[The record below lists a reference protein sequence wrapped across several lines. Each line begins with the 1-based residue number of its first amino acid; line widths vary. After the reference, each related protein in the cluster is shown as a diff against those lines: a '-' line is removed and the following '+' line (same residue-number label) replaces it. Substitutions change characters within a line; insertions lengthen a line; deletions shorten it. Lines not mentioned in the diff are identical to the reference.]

1 MNTNGT
7 NGNGKSSH
15 NGQNGNGKQSSNTNG
30 SSPLKQITSLQD
42 LEKLSPEISNLQAKP
57 PSTAPRYVPKF
68 DQPVILRQSRKW
80 SRAILWG
87 LMAVTTGT
95 IVWAN
100 IAKIEE
106 AVSATGKLEPT
117 GTVKEIQAPV
127 GGVVKKIYV
136 EDGQQVKLGEHLI
149 GLDPTTANAQ
159 LDSLKKIRLS
169 LLREN
174 QFYQSQM
181 RGVRESESE
190 RGRENALI
198 PSLPDSL
205 TPSLSNEML
214 DLTKS
219 RVALVA
225 ENRLYRAQLDG
236 TGDSSGLSIE
246 QKERLLSTS
255 SELDARFT
263 AAKLEVD
270 QLNRQ
275 LNQTQIKLVSTK
287 DTLKMNQG
295 ILDNITPLMN
305 DGAISKIQYF
315 KQQEE
320 VRNAQSE
327 IDQLTQEGFRL
338 QSAINQAQAKLQSTV
353 AISRKDWLTQIA
365 DNNKKISEIDSQLT
379 KAIVE
384 NNKKIA
390 ENDSQLSQT
399 QMNLQYQS
407 INSPVNGTVFELKA
421 HTPGFV
427 VTSSE
432 PILKVVPD
440 DALVAKVYITNKDI
454 GFVKEGMTV
463 DVRIDSFPF
472 SEFGDVKGKLVW
484 IGNDVLPPDQI
495 YPFYRFPAKVRL
507 EQQSISINGRKV
519 LLQSGMSVSGNIKLR
534 ERTVMSIFTDMFSSS
549 VESLKFVR

>member
-127 GGVVKKIYV
+127 GGVVKEIYV
-136 EDGQQVKLGEHLI
+136 EDGQQVKLGEHLLS
-149 GLDPTTANAQ
+149 LDPTTANAQ
-159 LDSLKKIRLS
+159 LDSLKKIRSS
-169 LLREN
+169 LVQEN

-181 RGVRESESE
+181 TGGATVT
-190 RGRENALI
+190 AT
-198 PSLPDSL
+198 DVKV
-205 TPSLSNEML
+205 SNQML

-219 RVALVA
+219 RAILVA

-236 TGDSSGLSIE
+236 TGSTSGLSIE
-246 QKERLLSTS
+246 QKERLVSTS
-255 SELDARFT
+255 SELDARVT
-263 AAKLEVD
+263 AAKLEVE
-270 QLNRQ
+270 QLSRQ
-275 LNQTQIKLVSTK
+275 LKQTEIKLASTK
-287 DTLKMNQG
+287 DTLVMNQG

-432 PILKVVPD
+432 PILKIVPD
-440 DALVAKVYITNKDI
+440 DALIAKVYITNKDI

-484 IGNDVLPPDQI
+484 IGSDALPPDQI

-549 VESLKFVR
+549 VESFKFVR

>member
-1 MNTNGT
+1 MISNNSNDKYSN
-7 NGNGKSSH
+7 NGNGKYL
-15 NGQNGNGKQSSNTNG
+15 NNTD
-30 SSPLKQITSLQD
+30 SISEKPSPI
-42 LEKLSPEISNLQAKP
+42 SPP
-57 PSTAPRYVPKF
+57 PPLLPSPPPRYIPKF

-87 LMAVTTGT
+87 LIAVTTGT
-95 IVWAN
+95 IIWAN
-100 IAKIEE
+100 FAKIEE

-136 EDGQQVKLGEHLI
+136 EDGQQVKLGEHLLS
-149 GLDPTTANAQ
+149 LDPTTANAQ
-159 LDSLKKIRLS
+159 LDSLKKIRSS
-169 LLREN
+169 LVQEN

-181 RGVRESESE
+181 TGEATVT
-190 RGRENALI
+190 AT
-198 PSLPDSL
+198 DVKV
-205 TPSLSNEML
+205 SNQML

-219 RVALVA
+219 RATLVA

-236 TGDSSGLSIE
+236 TGDSSGLNIE

-270 QLNRQ
+270 QLGRQ

-365 DNNKKISEIDSQLT
+365 DNNKKVAEIDSQLT

-463 DVRIDSFPF
+463 DVRVDSFPF

>member
-1 MNTNGT
+1 MSINNGNSNNE
-7 NGNGKSSH
+7 NGNGKHSN
-15 NGQNGNGKQSSNTNG
+15 NGNG
-30 SSPLKQITSLQD
+30 SSPKAAITSVQK
-42 LEKLSPEISNLQAKP
+42 LEQFSTEISDIQPKP
-57 PSTAPRYVPKF
+57 ANTAPRYLTKF

-87 LMAVTTGT
+87 LIAATTGT
-95 IVWAN
+95 IIWAN

-127 GGVVKKIYV
+127 GGVVKEIYV

-149 GLDPTTANAQ
+149 ELDPTTANAQ

-169 LLREN
+169 LLKEN

-181 RGVRESESE
+181 RGGSTISSTDFQV
-190 RGRENALI
+190 
-198 PSLPDSL
+198 
-205 TPSLSNEML
+205 TNEML

-219 RVALVA
+219 RATLVA

-236 TGDSSGLSIE
+236 TGSSSGLSIE
-246 QKERLLSTS
+246 QKERLFSTS

-263 AAKLEVD
+263 AAKLEID

-275 LNQTQIKLVSTK
+275 LNQSQIKLVSTK

-407 INSPVNGTVFELKA
+407 INSPVSGTVFELKA

-432 PILKVVPD
+432 PILKIVPD
-440 DALVAKVYITNKDI
+440 DALIAKVYITNKDI

-484 IGNDVLPPDQI
+484 IGSDALPPDQI

>member
-1 MNTNGT
+1 
-7 NGNGKSSH
+7 
-15 NGQNGNGKQSSNTNG
+15 
-30 SSPLKQITSLQD
+30 
-42 LEKLSPEISNLQAKP
+42 
-57 PSTAPRYVPKF
+57 
-68 DQPVILRQSRKW
+68 
-80 SRAILWG
+80 
-87 LMAVTTGT
+87 MAVTTGT

-236 TGDSSGLSIE
+236 TGDSSGLNIE

-463 DVRIDSFPF
+463 DVRVDSFPF

>member
-30 SSPLKQITSLQD
+30 SSSLKDVTSLQD
-42 LEKLSPEISNLQAKP
+42 LEKLPPEISNIQPKP

-68 DQPVILRQSRKW
+68 DQPVVLRQSRKW

-95 IVWAN
+95 IIWAKV
-100 IAKIEE
+100 AKIEE

-127 GGVVKKIYV
+127 GGVVKEIYI
-136 EDGQQVKLGEHLI
+136 EDGQQVKLGEHLLS
-149 GLDPTTANAQ
+149 LDPTTANAQ
-159 LDSLKKIRLS
+159 LDSLKKIHLS
-169 LLREN
+169 LVKEN

-181 RGVRESESE
+181 KGGSTIIATDVKV
-190 RGRENALI
+190 
-198 PSLPDSL
+198 
-205 TPSLSNEML
+205 TNEML

-236 TGDSSGLSIE
+236 TGSSSGLDIE
-246 QKERLLSTS
+246 QKERLFSTS
-255 SELDARFT
+255 EELDARVT

-270 QLNRQ
+270 QLSRQ
-275 LNQTQIKLVSTK
+275 LNQTQIKEVSTK

-365 DNNKKISEIDSQLT
+365 ENNKKVAEIDSQLT

-407 INSPVNGTVFELKA
+407 INSPVSGTVFELKA

-432 PILKVVPD
+432 PILKIVPD

-484 IGNDVLPPDQI
+484 IGSDALPPDQI

-507 EQQSISINGRKV
+507 ERQSILINGRKV

>member
-1 MNTNGT
+1 MEQL
-7 NGNGKSSH
+7 S
-15 NGQNGNGKQSSNTNG
+15 
-30 SSPLKQITSLQD
+30 IDTSDLQ
-42 LEKLSPEISNLQAKP
+42 PKP
-57 PSTAPRYVPKF
+57 PSTAPRYIPKF

-95 IVWAN
+95 IIWAN

-127 GGVVKKIYV
+127 GGVVKEIYV

-149 GLDPTTANAQ
+149 ELDPTTANAQ

-174 QFYQSQM
+174 QFYQSQL
-181 RGVRESESE
+181 RGVREGESE

-198 PSLPDSL
+198 PSLPHSL

-236 TGDSSGLSIE
+236 TGSSSGLSIE
-246 QKERLLSTS
+246 QKERLFSTS
-255 SELDARFT
+255 EELDARFT
-263 AAKLEVD
+263 AAKLEID

-275 LNQTQIKLVSTK
+275 LNQSQIKLVSTK

-365 DNNKKISEIDSQLT
+365 DNNKK
-379 KAIVE
+379 
-384 NNKKIA
+384 
-390 ENDSQLSQT
+390 
-399 QMNLQYQS
+399 
-407 INSPVNGTVFELKA
+407 G
-421 HTPGFV
+421 
-427 VTSSE
+427 
-432 PILKVVPD
+432 
-440 DALVAKVYITNKDI
+440 
-454 GFVKEGMTV
+454 
-463 DVRIDSFPF
+463 
-472 SEFGDVKGKLVW
+472 
-484 IGNDVLPPDQI
+484 
-495 YPFYRFPAKVRL
+495 
-507 EQQSISINGRKV
+507 
-519 LLQSGMSVSGNIKLR
+519 
-534 ERTVMSIFTDMFSSS
+534 SS
-549 VESLKFVR
+549 VLVMPN

>member
-1 MNTNGT
+1 MSINNGNSN
-7 NGNGKSSH
+7 NGNGNGSGNGKHSH
-15 NGQNGNGKQSSNTNG
+15 NGNG
-30 SSPLKQITSLQD
+30 SSQNPAITSVQQ
-42 LEKLSPEISNLQAKP
+42 LEQLSTETSDIQPRPVN
-57 PSTAPRYVPKF
+57 TAPRYIPKF
-68 DQPVILRQSRKW
+68 EQPVILRQSRKW

-87 LMAVTTGT
+87 LIAATTGT
-95 IVWAN
+95 IIWAN
-100 IAKIEE
+100 FAKIEE

-136 EDGQQVKLGEHLI
+136 EDGQQVKLGEHLLS
-149 GLDPTTANAQ
+149 LDPTTANAQ
-159 LDSLKKIRLS
+159 LDSLKKIRSS
-169 LLREN
+169 LVQEN

-181 RGVRESESE
+181 KG
-190 RGRENALI
+190 GATI
-198 PSLPDSL
+198 SL
-205 TPSLSNEML
+205 TDVKVSNQML

-219 RVALVA
+219 RATLVA

-236 TGDSSGLSIE
+236 TGSSSGLSIE
-246 QKERLLSTS
+246 QKERLVSAS
-255 SELDARFT
+255 SELDARVT
-263 AAKLEVD
+263 AAKLEVE
-270 QLNRQ
+270 QLSRQ
-275 LNQTQIKLVSTK
+275 LNQTEIKLASTK
-287 DTLKMNQG
+287 DTLVMNQG

-365 DNNKKISEIDSQLT
+365 DNNKKVAEIDSQLT

-407 INSPVNGTVFELKA
+407 INSPVSGTVFELKA

-463 DVRIDSFPF
+463 DVRVDSFPF

>member
-169 LLREN
+169 LLKEN

-181 RGVRESESE
+181 KGVRESESE
-190 RGRENALI
+190 RGRENALGLPHSQT
-198 PSLPDSL
+198 PSLPHSPMKCL
-205 TPSLSNEML
+205 TLP
-214 DLTKS
+214 K
-219 RVALVA
+219 V
-225 ENRLYRAQLDG
+225 
-236 TGDSSGLSIE
+236 GL
-246 QKERLLSTS
+246 L
-255 SELDARFT
+255 
-263 AAKLEVD
+263 
-270 QLNRQ
+270 
-275 LNQTQIKLVSTK
+275 
-287 DTLKMNQG
+287 
-295 ILDNITPLMN
+295 
-305 DGAISKIQYF
+305 
-315 KQQEE
+315 
-320 VRNAQSE
+320 
-327 IDQLTQEGFRL
+327 
-338 QSAINQAQAKLQSTV
+338 
-353 AISRKDWLTQIA
+353 
-365 DNNKKISEIDSQLT
+365 
-379 KAIVE
+379 
-384 NNKKIA
+384 
-390 ENDSQLSQT
+390 
-399 QMNLQYQS
+399 
-407 INSPVNGTVFELKA
+407 
-421 HTPGFV
+421 
-427 VTSSE
+427 
-432 PILKVVPD
+432 
-440 DALVAKVYITNKDI
+440 
-454 GFVKEGMTV
+454 
-463 DVRIDSFPF
+463 
-472 SEFGDVKGKLVW
+472 
-484 IGNDVLPPDQI
+484 
-495 YPFYRFPAKVRL
+495 
-507 EQQSISINGRKV
+507 
-519 LLQSGMSVSGNIKLR
+519 
-534 ERTVMSIFTDMFSSS
+534 
-549 VESLKFVR
+549 

>member
-236 TGDSSGLSIE
+236 TGDSSGLNIE

-463 DVRIDSFPF
+463 DVRVDSFPF

>member
-1 MNTNGT
+1 MNTNSA
-7 NGNGKSSH
+7 NGNGKSPH
-15 NGQNGNGKQSSNTNG
+15 NSQNGNGKQSSNTNG
-30 SSPLKQITSLQD
+30 SSPLKQISSLQD
-42 LEKLSPEISNLQAKP
+42 LEKLLPGISNLQPKP
-57 PSTAPRYVPKF
+57 PSTAPRYIPKF

-95 IVWAN
+95 IIWAN

-136 EDGQQVKLGEHLI
+136 EDGQQVKLSEHLI

-169 LLREN
+169 LLKEN

-181 RGVRESESE
+181 RGGSTISATNVQVR
-190 RGRENALI
+190 
-198 PSLPDSL
+198 
-205 TPSLSNEML
+205 NEML

-236 TGDSSGLSIE
+236 TGATSGLSIE

-270 QLNRQ
+270 QLARQ

-365 DNNKKISEIDSQLT
+365 DNNKKIAEIDSQLT

-407 INSPVNGTVFELKA
+407 INSPVSGTVFELKA

-432 PILKVVPD
+432 PILKIVPD

-454 GFVKEGMTV
+454 GFVKEGMIV

-484 IGNDVLPPDQI
+484 IGSDALPPDQI

-507 EQQSISINGRKV
+507 DQQSISINGRKV